1 MVGNG
6 EAVGGACLRAGG
18 DPRWIEMRYLDEMRC
33 GEAAAAAKVR
43 VVVSVMNEW
52 VMLVLMPYVFES

>member
-18 DPRWIEMRYLDEMRC
+18 DPRWTEMRYLDEMRC
-33 GEAAAAAKVR
+33 GGGGGSSEGSSSR
-43 VVVSVMNEW
+43 LSNE
-52 VMLVLMPYVFES
+52 